1 MAIPP
6 VPAEALREAMERFDR
21 ELRPTANWVNWE
33 QDRRHRYAIEHDG
46 RRYPVKQIIS
56 MATRMRVRDF
66 GGGSEP
72 GDANRYVTSRGF
84 AIVRLR

>member
-1 MAIPP
+1 MAIPS

-33 QDRRHRYAIEHDG
+33 QDRRHRYAIEDDG

-56 MATRMRVRDF
+56 PHPARRPGPARPNERSP
-66 GGGSEP
+66 GSQARS
-72 GDANRYVTSRGF
+72 D
-84 AIVRLR
+84 RLRRRPGRRR